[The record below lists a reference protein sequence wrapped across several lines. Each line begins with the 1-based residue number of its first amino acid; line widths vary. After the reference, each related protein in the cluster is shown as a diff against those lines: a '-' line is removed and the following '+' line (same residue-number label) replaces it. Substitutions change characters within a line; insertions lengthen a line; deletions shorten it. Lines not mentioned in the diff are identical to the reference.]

1 MLSMLR
7 LELPCMTAADSESKG
22 HCCMRNRP
30 WQELSISARGVLDE
44 DGSPAVGVGPLMSCP
59 ISQVTLPHDCE
70 TPHPSP
76 RPPPPPPHP
85 QQLCTYI
92 HQSSPPSLPDPLCP
106 PLTASV
112 LMHSYACI
120 IQALCIKTVACSMH
134 LCLSAC
140 CKFTLCKVFTTAVAE
155 YCVMLASYRHLP
167 PTHFCIV
174 HGSHSTHYNFL
185 R

>member
-70 TPHPSP
+70 TPLPSP
-76 RPPPPPPHP
+76 RPPSPPPTRSNFVHTFISQAPLPSRTPSAPHSQQVCLCIHMHASFKLCASRRLLAACTCVYLLAANSHFVKCSQ
-85 QQLCTYI
+85 QQLL
-92 HQSSPPSLPDPLCP
+92 S
-106 PLTASV
+106 
-112 LMHSYACI
+112 
-120 IQALCIKTVACSMH
+120 TV
-134 LCLSAC
+134 
-140 CKFTLCKVFTTAVAE
+140 
-155 YCVMLASYRHLP
+155 
-167 PTHFCIV
+167 
-174 HGSHSTHYNFL
+174 
-185 R
+185 

>member
-70 TPHPSP
+70 TPLPSP
-76 RPPPPPPHP
+76 RPPPPPPP
-85 QQLCTYI
+85 PAATLYI
-92 HQSSPPSLPDPLCP
+92 HSSVKPPFP
-106 PLTASV
+106 PGPP
-112 LMHSYACI
+112 
-120 IQALCIKTVACSMH
+120 
-134 LCLSAC
+134 
-140 CKFTLCKVFTTAVAE
+140 
-155 YCVMLASYRHLP
+155 LP
-167 PTHFCIV
+167 PTHSKCAYAFICMHHSSSV
-174 HGSHSTHYNFL
+174 HQDGCLQHAPVFICLLQIHTL
-185 R
+185 